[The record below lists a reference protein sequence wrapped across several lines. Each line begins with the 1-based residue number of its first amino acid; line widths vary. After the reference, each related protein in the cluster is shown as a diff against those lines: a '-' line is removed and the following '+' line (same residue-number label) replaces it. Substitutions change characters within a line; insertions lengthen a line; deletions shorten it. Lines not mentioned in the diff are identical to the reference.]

1 MKIYELKQNDD
12 QSVQEGYY
20 MKVTEILRRHSSA
33 ILAWLQLSVEDFST
47 GRIMP
52 FKHMVDLIFNRIAS
66 KLKPKVG

>member
-33 ILAWLQLSVEDFST
+33 IST
-47 GRIMP
+47 IKRRRFFHWKNYAI
-52 FKHMVDLIFNRIAS
+52 
-66 KLKPKVG
+66 